1 MVTVHLKHFEF
12 FFKKSEMIDVY
23 SLTHRKEMSQYD
35 SQLLEMW
42 MILTVRYLHASKR
55 ALWKMFIQAYIYTRA

>member
-1 MVTVHLKHFEF
+1 
-12 FFKKSEMIDVY
+12 MIDMY

-42 MILTVRYLHASKR
+42 MILTVRYLHESKR
-55 ALWKMFIQAYIYTRA
+55 ALWMMFIQAYIYTRA